1 MRTLFY
7 ILKQL
12 FITLLVLALLGL
24 LLAGSVLAW
33 QGYKLYESAV
43 QQHPLETFYEEISS
57 RADFVPYSELPQTY
71 LDAVIA
77 VEDERF
83 ALHCGVDPVSI
94 LRALLADLR
103 AGGFVEGGSTI
114 TQQLAK
120 NELFTQEKRMA
131 RKAAEMFAALALEKQ
146 YNKEQILEMYVN
158 TIYFGSGYYG
168 IRQAAQGYFG
178 KTPLQLSDAEAVML
192 AGLPNAP
199 SAYSPN
205 SSPDLALKRTQVVL
219 KRMVQCKKLTQ
230 EQADALAAE
239 VQELQVLPAQ

>member
-1 MRTLFY
+1 MRILFY

-12 FITLLVLALLGL
+12 LITLLVLALLGL

-43 QQHPLETFYEEISS
+43 QQHPIETFYEEISS

-158 TIYFGSGYYG
+158 TIYFGSGCYG
-168 IRQAAQGYFG
+168 VAEAAEGYF
-178 KTPLQLSDAEAVML
+178 KTDAASLTDAQAIVL
-192 AGLPNAP
+192 AGLPQAP
-199 SAYSPN
+199 SVYA
-205 SSPDLALKRTQVVL
+205 SSPALAHKRARVVL
-219 KRMVQCKKLTQ
+219 QRMVDCHKLTQ
-230 EQADALAAE
+230 DAAAQLSAE
-239 VQELQVLPAQ
+239 TDVIPFITHSIA